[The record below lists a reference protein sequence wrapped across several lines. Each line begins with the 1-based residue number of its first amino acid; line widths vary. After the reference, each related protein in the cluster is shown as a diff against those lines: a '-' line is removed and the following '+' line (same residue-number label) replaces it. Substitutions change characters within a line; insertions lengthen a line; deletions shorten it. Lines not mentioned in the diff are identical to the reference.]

1 MPPADLPNLLDRHN
15 RIMAAIL
22 TRFRNM
28 VLAATEPLPAAAAI
42 PQASLNAMTMNNE
55 VSALVCTSPLTPLLK
70 VLASAIIS
78 SPLLLYLLLSIPVF
92 LTHSFPLPSIHATR
106 VPYLPGATLHFH
118 VPYLHSKTPCGRL
131 TSLWAQ
137 IKEVQNLLALSREI
151 KKLWIAG
158 PLRKPGD
165 ADEKNREKEI
175 DEKAAQVSK
184 LYNILVD
191 LESQTRKSTAQ
202 QAPATAGEVEVKKE
216 GGDIHVKH
224 ENKGSSS

>member
-1 MPPADLPNLLDRHN
+1 M
-15 RIMAAIL
+15 
-22 TRFRNM
+22 
-28 VLAATEPLPAAAAI
+28 
-42 PQASLNAMTMNNE
+42 
-55 VSALVCTSPLTPLLK
+55 
-70 VLASAIIS
+70 
-78 SPLLLYLLLSIPVF
+78 
-92 LTHSFPLPSIHATR
+92 
-106 VPYLPGATLHFH
+106 
-118 VPYLHSKTPCGRL
+118 
-131 TSLWAQ
+131 
-137 IKEVQNLLALSREI
+137 LALSREI